1 MRKRRGWKHF
11 CITNCNYDNPLLIIM
26 FFSEKL
32 LQIKKKKMKRKKSR
46 MHKHQMLKNGS
57 QSVSFFRFSTFS
69 CVCFVSHFIGKC
81 FSSSYL
87 GFHPAT
93 RGHVTSYYRWLTARR
108 CSPACRPVG
117 GAPWSWQAACG
128 PPRCSRAPSATGIP
142 SAGRKWRKALLQC
155 WFHTAA
161 APLIGERITLGPVL
175 SERNPPEESRSNQT
189 DLHCRSGA
197 LWHAVAVLP
206 CD

>member
-1 MRKRRGWKHF
+1 MFFQKSYYKLRRKRRGRSHECTSTKCWKMAF
-11 CITNCNYDNPLLIIM
+11 NLFP
-26 FFSEKL
+26 S
-32 LQIKKKKMKRKKSR
+32 
-46 MHKHQMLKNGS
+46 
-57 QSVSFFRFSTFS
+57 SVSVLFLASALS
-69 CVCFVSHFIGKC
+69 VIFIGKC

-93 RGHVTSYYRWLTARR
+93 RGHVTSYYRWPTALR

-142 SAGRKWRKALLQC
+142 SAGRKWRKALIQS

-175 SERNPPEESRSNQT
+175 SERNPPEEGRSNQT